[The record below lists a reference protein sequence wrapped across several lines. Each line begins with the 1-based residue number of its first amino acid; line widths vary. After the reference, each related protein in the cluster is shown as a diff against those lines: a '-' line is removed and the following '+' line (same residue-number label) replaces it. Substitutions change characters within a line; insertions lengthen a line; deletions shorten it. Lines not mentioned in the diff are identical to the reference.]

1 MALKQKTFVRQAG
14 ARAVLWIDPA
24 RVTHHS
30 GSKWPVGKHRLKQLG
45 RVLPPPL
52 VRLLR
57 PWAKGSE
64 PFAIPRAH
72 FGAVEPVTA
81 TPRYQRVADFIAHKD
96 AVRHSAWYRDLMADL
111 DRDGIAR
118 HKEIAMQ
125 DEAAVVD
132 FLEGYVRKL
141 VVSLA
146 TEGYRPDAVGFES
159 TAVIDA
165 TGGLCKA
172 GSGNH
177 RFNIAKVLGVDR
189 FPLRVVA
196 AHEDWLGRGVARTE
210 EVLARLPQ
218 VEAAHRAGGPG

>member
-1 MALKQKTFVRQAG
+1 MVLKQKTFVAEAG
-14 ARAVLWIDPA
+14 VRAVLWIDPA
-24 RVTHHS
+24 RVEGHS

-52 VRLLR
+52 VRMLR

-64 PFAIPRAH
+64 PFAIPREH
-72 FGAVEPVTA
+72 FGQIEPVTA
-81 TPRYQRVADFIAHKD
+81 TVRYERVADFIAHKH
-96 AVRHSAWYRDLMADL
+96 AVRKSAWYRDLMADL
-111 DRDGIAR
+111 ERDGIAR
-118 HKEIAMQ
+118 HKEIAMK
-125 DEAAVVD
+125 DEVAVVD

-141 VVSLA
+141 VESLA

-165 TGGLCKA
+165 EGRLCKA

-196 AHEDWLGRGVARTE
+196 AHEDWLGRGASRTE
-210 EVLARLPQ
+210 EVLARLPE
-218 VEAAHRAGGPG
+218 VEAAHR